1 MTTVDLH
8 AEVAAMSP
16 ARRDPVAMSWDD
28 LRELS
33 SADVDRDN
41 EDLAL
46 WGRAVF
52 EWGGHQ
58 YQLARASEP
67 IPASLWLQMQVVG
80 QGVVV
85 GLSPALANALLQVD
99 QLNLA
104 DISPGVLSLWVHRRL
119 SARWPA
125 HLPLLN
131 ATLRRED
138 LGGDGRN
145 WPLQSA
151 WCAVMGMPAEATSLG
166 LSIYS
171 PDPCPATWLRQA
183 LEPWSIGQRQAALK
197 HLSLQWP
204 LVAARWTVDADMLT
218 DLALGD
224 VLLVN

>member
-1 MTTVDLH
+1 
-8 AEVAAMSP
+8 
-16 ARRDPVAMSWDD
+16 MSWDD

-33 SADVDRDN
+33 RTDVERDN

-46 WGRAVF
+46 WGRAAF
-52 EWGGHQ
+52 EWGGRK
-58 YQLARASEP
+58 YQLARASEA
-67 IPASLWLQMQVVG
+67 IPAALWLQMQVAG

-85 GLSPALANALLQVD
+85 GLSPAFANALLQAD
-99 QLNLA
+99 QLSLA

-131 ATLRRED
+131 AALRRED
-138 LGGDGRN
+138 LVGEGLH

-151 WCAVMGMPAEATSLG
+151 WCAVTGMPAEATSLG
-166 LSIYS
+166 LSIHS
-171 PDPCPATWLRQA
+171 PDPCPAEWLRQA
-183 LEPWSIGQRQAALK
+183 LEPWSIGQRPPALK
-197 HLSLQWP
+197 HLSLRWP

-224 VLLVN
+224 VLLLN